1 MRRIL
6 ICAVVFVSLGCVSY
20 AQSGWKLF
28 SEETAKQFIH
38 RFPDADAIRWGMQE
52 NSFSWQSGYIMFA
65 LEHLWRWSGE
75 TKFYDYI
82 KDFVD
87 KNVDCD
93 GNLRQF
99 SPDALDNFLPGYAC
113 LLLYEQTGEGRYAKA
128 AETIRAG
135 FDTYPRFDNGM
146 FWHSRG
152 IRQVWVDGVFMGQ
165 MFLAR
170 YAKTMG
176 HPEDFTEVVRQMKGI
191 MDLCGKDNGHF
202 LHAWDEEGPSQEVWS
217 EGMGW
222 LAVLW
227 ADVFDFLPEDMNGR
241 QELLDRLSLMCKGLK
256 QSQDPL
262 TGMWCQVVDKPSA
275 PGNWNE
281 TSGTGMFLYLIQKA
295 ISKGFVSEEEFSPAT
310 RKAYEGILKKAIVNA
325 DGYINLMDC
334 SSIGVQRDYESY
346 ISQPHEIST
355 FAAYASFILGTGIM
369 EHGCPMTNE
378 NKTEQ
383 TK

>member
-1 MRRIL
+1 MMKKIL
-6 ICAVVFVSLGCVSY
+6 LLIIVFVGLGCVSF
-20 AQSGWKLF
+20 AQPGRKSF

-38 RFPDADAIRWGMQE
+38 RFPDADAIRWGLQK
-52 NSFSWQSGYIMFA
+52 NSFSWQSGYLMFA
-65 LEHLWRWSGE
+65 LEHLWRWTGDQR
-75 TKFYDYI
+75 FYGYI

-87 KNVDCD
+87 KNVDSD

-99 SPDALDNFLPGYAC
+99 TPDALDNFLPGYAC
-113 LLLYEQTGEGRYAKA
+113 LLVYEQTGEKRYAKA
-128 AETIRAG
+128 VETIRAG
-135 FDTYPRFDNGM
+135 FEDYPRFDNGM
-146 FWHSRG
+146 FWHSKG

-170 YAKTMG
+170 YARTMG
-176 HPEDFTEVVRQMKGI
+176 HPEDFAEVVRQMKGI
-191 MDLCGKDNGHF
+191 TDLCGKEDGHF
-202 LHAWDEEGPSQEVWS
+202 LHAWDGKKATQEVWS

-227 ADVFDFLPEDMNGR
+227 ADVFDFLPEDQTGR
-241 QELLDRLSLMCKGLK
+241 QELLDRLSLMCRGLK
-256 QSQDPL
+256 QSQDPS

-295 ISKGFVSEEEFSPAT
+295 ISKGFVPEDEFSPVV
-310 RKAYEGILKKAIVNA
+310 RKAYDGIRKKAVVNA

-346 ISQPHEIST
+346 ISQPREIST
-355 FAAYASFILGTGIM
+355 FAAYASFILGTGII
-369 EHGCPMTNE
+369 EHGGTMPDAKNQ
-378 NKTEQ
+378 NK
-383 TK
+383 